1 MQAWQY
7 QMSSKISYLCISNVF
22 QKNICVQNKRMLK
35 IEFTFCFSFLQV
47 SVFSWCRNLIVF
59 NLQQDLAQVTFQ
71 ELLSLLRI
79 CFYHIISKFITVLTY
94 IFNQIFKVN
103 FLLIKKTNLFNNWF
117 QRSSFCFPHFSLYV
131 LAKNLVQCWYE
142 PLVAFLI
149 RLLLIGMVR
158 DSSWL
163 ACI

>member
-1 MQAWQY
+1 
-7 QMSSKISYLCISNVF
+7 
-22 QKNICVQNKRMLK
+22 MLK

-59 NLQQDLAQVTFQ
+59 NLLQDLAQVTFQ

-79 CFYHIISKFITVLTY
+79 YLFLPHHIQVYHCTTY

-103 FLLIKKTNLFNNWF
+103 FLLYKKTNLFNNWF
-117 QRSSFCFPHFSLYV
+117 QRSSFCFPHLSLHV